1 VPPTLVSTTRST
13 NFGVNNT
20 NKNTPSVA
28 WAAGAL
34 IVVHGVAGDNA
45 SPLTTPTVTGLTLAL
60 VTGYP
65 TNIASRMKHYVWQ
78 VAAAAAGSSVF
89 TATGTAGDE
98 GGISVRVYEGHGGL
112 GSTPA
117 AVNNTT
123 GAAQLTFPVSATG
136 SVIDGLWTSWNRS
149 TGARTYLSAGGVA
162 PAEDGYLDTATYGTS
177 SMFRY
182 DAVDSG
188 SYTIGITA
196 PTSTAWMISA
206 VEVLNAPANIDM
218 GGYGPVGMS

>member
-136 SVIDGLWTSWNRS
+136 SVYGRPDVPVCGWRRAGRGRLPGHSHLRYLFDVPLRRGRLGVVHDRDHGSNVDGLDDFRGRGAERS
-149 TGARTYLSAGGVA
+149 G
-162 PAEDGYLDTATYGTS
+162 EH
-177 SMFRY
+177 
-182 DAVDSG
+182 
-188 SYTIGITA
+188 
-196 PTSTAWMISA
+196 
-206 VEVLNAPANIDM
+206 
-218 GGYGPVGMS
+218 